1 MKMDLGMLGF
11 CRVRKT
17 FRPLNKRHSYFI
29 AMHTAPNKDLRSLGS
44 ECPRSGHSGWF
55 EHQERHSF
63 TLNKIQENEEI
74 ERPSLP
80 GCCISH
86 GIICQ
91 CSAGTHLQG
100 RLKWLGDG
108 ARVVSKAQMIAII
121 AD

>member
-11 CRVRKT
+11 CRARKT

-29 AMHTAPNKDLRSLGS
+29 AMHTAPNKDLTSLGS

-74 ERPSLP
+74 ERDPHSLAVAFHM
-80 GCCISH
+80 GSFV
-86 GIICQ
+86 
-91 CSAGTHLQG
+91 SAQ
-100 RLKWLGDG
+100 LGHTCRG
-108 ARVVSKAQMIAII
+108 G
-121 AD
+121 